1 MTKKPEQNPI
11 TPDAAL
17 SFYIEN
23 RRYEVRE
30 STLRTH
36 KSRIRSFTRWL
47 DDEGI
52 HNMNDVDL
60 HAVHD
65 YRVYKRDDNG
75 DDPPCNSVTM
85 QGQVSTLRRFL
96 EVLGNYGYV
105 SPNLAENIQL
115 PKTTDEEESRDVLI
129 DSGRANAI
137 LDFLREYRYASPQ
150 HVTFLLMW
158 RSGARR
164 GGIRALDL
172 KDFDRDEMALS
183 FEHRPDT
190 GTPLK
195 NGKRGE
201 RDVGLTS
208 SVCTVIEDYI
218 DSPNRVRVLDDENRH
233 PLITTEFGRPSPST
247 IQNWVYNLTR
257 PCEIG
262 EPCPH
267 DYDPTSCEF
276 TRYDNASGCPSSVS
290 PHAIR
295 RGSIT
300 AFRNAGTPRE
310 VVSDRG
316 DVSEK
321 ILMKHY
327 DKASKRQ
334 QMRRRRDHIPED
346 V

>member
-1 MTKKPEQNPI
+1 
-11 TPDAAL
+11 
-17 SFYIEN
+17 
-23 RRYEVRE
+23 
-30 STLRTH
+30 
-36 KSRIRSFTRWL
+36 
-47 DDEGI
+47 
-52 HNMNDVDL
+52 MNDVDL
-60 HAVHD
+60 HVVHE
-65 YRVYKRDDNG
+65 YRIYKREDNG
-75 DDPPCNSVTM
+75 DNPTCNSVTM
-85 QGQVSTLRRFL
+85 QGQVSTIRRFL
-96 EVLGNYGYV
+96 EVLGNFGYV
-105 SPNLAENIQL
+105 DSDLSENIPL
-115 PKTTDEEESRDVLI
+115 PVTDPDEESRDVLI

-158 RSGARR
+158 RTGARR

-172 KDFDRDEMALS
+172 KDFDQREMALS
-183 FEHRPDT
+183 FEHRPET

-201 RDVGLTS
+201 RDVNLTTP
-208 SVCTVIEDYI
+208 VCTVLEDYI
-218 DSPNRVRVLDDENRH
+218 DSPNRFSVLDEHNRH
-233 PLITTEFGRPSPST
+233 PLLTTKFGRPSAST
-247 IQNWVYNLTR
+247 IQNWIYNLTR

-267 DYDPTSCEF
+267 DFDPNSCEF
-276 TRYDNASGCPSSVS
+276 TRYDKASGCPSSVS

-295 RGSIT
+295 RGSLT

-310 VVSDRG
+310 VVSDRA

-321 ILMKHY
+321 ILVEHY

-334 QMRRRRDHIPED
+334 QMRRRRDFIPED